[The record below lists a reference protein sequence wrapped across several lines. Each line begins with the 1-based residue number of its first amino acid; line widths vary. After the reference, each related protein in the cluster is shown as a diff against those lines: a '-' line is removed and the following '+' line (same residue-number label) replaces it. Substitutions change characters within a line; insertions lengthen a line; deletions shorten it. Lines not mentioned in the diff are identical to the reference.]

1 MSSIHKAQADDIQSL
16 ESYRNRSIPTFLIIH
31 VYIYIYTTF
40 LSSQSQGG
48 VLVNMVRGANSPL
61 IESII
66 REQVER
72 YKSGTDPVPVTI
84 HCYVALKRL
93 AYK

>member
-1 MSSIHKAQADDIQSL
+1 MSYIHKAQADDIQSL

-31 VYIYIYTTF
+31 VYIYTTF